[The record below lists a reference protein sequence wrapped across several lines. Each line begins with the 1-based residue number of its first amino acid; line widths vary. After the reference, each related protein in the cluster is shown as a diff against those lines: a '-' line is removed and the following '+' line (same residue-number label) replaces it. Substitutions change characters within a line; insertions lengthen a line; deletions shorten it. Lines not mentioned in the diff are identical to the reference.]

1 MVTAFPATVAL
12 ASPRSAPW
20 ARTGMAKAVNAAR
33 KARRFFID
41 NLRVT
46 VSLRRDSRSTQPREA
61 PGERRAQ
68 FCEPRYLRH
77 RARRRFGPGERL
89 QLELPPADVVPAPQ
103 LEPGG
108 AEDARQAET
117 QRLVQRHA
125 GRVRQGDAR
134 EGAAVAEEP
143 QRLEERRVE
152 RLSDATPPPGRAH
165 VDRDLG
171 RPLVGGRGP
180 NRRARSGGNGR
191 GRKSMPR
198 PTDTIHPARE
208 KACTSASRRA
218 APARARGAPP
228 SRQARARSTMPS
240 PICTVDQALNIQR
253 LISEARWRSTSRRSA
268 AATGASRA
276 VTSAPASA
284 PATRSA
290 VRKLTVAIA
299 HDAARNPSQT
309 PAVRMAAR
317 SIPQDATRCRTDWAG
332 GRADPRR

>member
-61 PGERRAQ
+61 PRERRAP

-108 AEDARQAET
+108 AEDARRAET

-171 RPLVGGRGP
+171 RPLVGGAGPKSVGVRVPTDLRALRADDPGQAASHHADPLAHLLERRWLELERDRGLLDHRGVDRP
-180 NRRARSGGNGR
+180 HALRVVLFRHADDRGHYGRRRRTVDKATRAAAFARS
-191 GRKSMPR
+191 
-198 PTDTIHPARE
+198 AR
-208 KACTSASRRA
+208 TW
-218 APARARGAPP
+218 AP
-228 SRQARARSTMPS
+228 
-240 PICTVDQALNIQR
+240 
-253 LISEARWRSTSRRSA
+253 
-268 AATGASRA
+268 
-276 VTSAPASA
+276 
-284 PATRSA
+284 
-290 VRKLTVAIA
+290 
-299 HDAARNPSQT
+299 
-309 PAVRMAAR
+309 
-317 SIPQDATRCRTDWAG
+317 
-332 GRADPRR
+332 